1 MKLTYLLYTVILT
14 ALTSCNFS
22 TTSVEGEGPIK
33 EENRTIIDFNEIEIN
48 GAIDV
53 IFEQSKDYSVIV
65 KTNENLLEYIITELD
80 GAKLLVKTKDD
91 TNISSN
97 DNIKVF
103 VKGPEMNSIIL
114 NGSGSFVAKNHVK
127 VDDINC
133 DISGSGNIE
142 FGDLV
147 CNTYSM
153 NISGSGDIILSNG
166 KSKSGDFAISGSGDI
181 SASNWKTKIL
191 EIAINGSGSVEAFA
205 LKQLDIS
212 ISGSGDVT
220 YKGEP
225 KENFEISGSGD
236 IEKM

>member
-1 MKLTYLLYTVILT
+1 MKFIQLLYILT
-14 ALTSCNFS
+14 FFILTSCNFS
-22 TTSVEGEGPIK
+22 TKSVEGEGPVK
-33 EENRTIIDFNEIEIN
+33 EEIRSIIDFNELEIN

-53 IFEQSKDYSVIV
+53 VFNQSKDYSVVV
-65 KTNENLLEYIITELD
+65 KTNENLLEYIITELN
-80 GAKLLVKTKDD
+80 GSKLVLKTKDG

-133 DISGSGNIE
+133 DISGSGDIE

-147 CNTYSM
+147 CNTDSM
-153 NISGSGDIILSNG
+153 TISGSGDIILSNG

-191 EIAINGSGSVEAFA
+191 EIAIHGSGSVEAFA
-205 LKQLDIS
+205 SKQLDVS
-212 ISGSGDVT
+212 ISGSGDVL
-220 YKGEP
+220 YNGDP
-225 KENFEISGSGD
+225 KENFEITGSGD